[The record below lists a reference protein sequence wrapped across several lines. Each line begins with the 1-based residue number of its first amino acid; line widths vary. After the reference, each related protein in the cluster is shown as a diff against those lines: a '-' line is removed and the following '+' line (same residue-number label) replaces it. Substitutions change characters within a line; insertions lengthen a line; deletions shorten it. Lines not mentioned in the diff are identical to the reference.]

1 MTALAVHSAHVSHVP
16 HLSWPRVGA
25 WSGSLSLHIIVLAL
39 LLTPPVA
46 LQVVKQIEKPTYYR
60 WIEPEKVQPEPQLP
74 TPVRKQQAQQQVKH
88 PPIVQQVTPPI
99 ADVQSDMA
107 KPVPF
112 TDAPPAADTK
122 PAIPDSEPSAITYGS
137 QTHVAYPRESLINRE
152 QGTVILRVLVGTDGK
167 VQAVE
172 IEKTSGFFRLD
183 KAAREA
189 VRGWTFHPAM
199 HGGVA
204 SSAWA
209 LVPVTFNL
217 QML

>member
-1 MTALAVHSAHVSHVP
+1 
-16 HLSWPRVGA
+16 
-25 WSGSLSLHIIVLAL
+25 LHIIVLAL

-46 LQVVKQIEKPTYYR
+46 LQVIKQAEKEQHFR

-74 TPVRKQQAQQQVKH
+74 TPVRKQQAPPQVKH
-88 PPIVQQVTPPI
+88 PDVIQPMVPRIT
-99 ADVQSDMA
+99 DVQSDMA
-107 KPVPF
+107 KPMPF
-112 TDAPPAADTK
+112 SDAPPAADSK
-122 PAIPDSEPSAITYGS
+122 PAIPDSEPSAIAYDK
-137 QTHVAYPRESLINRE
+137 QTRLPYPKESLINRE

-189 VRGWTFHPAM
+189 VRGWTFHPAIR
-199 HGGVA
+199 GGAAA
-204 SSAWA
+204 SGWA

-217 QML
+217 QNL